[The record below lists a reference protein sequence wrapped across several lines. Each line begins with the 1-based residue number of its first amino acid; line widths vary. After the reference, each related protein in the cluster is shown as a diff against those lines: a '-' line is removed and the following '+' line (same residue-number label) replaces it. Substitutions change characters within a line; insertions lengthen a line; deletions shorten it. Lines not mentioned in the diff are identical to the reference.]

1 MSIRYAEDFEVGE
14 KFDLGRYHVTREEI
28 VDFAQKYDPFPF
40 HVDEEFASKTVFGGI
55 ISSGWLTSL
64 VWLRL
69 MHKNF
74 LEYETVLGSPGH
86 EEVKWPTPVR
96 PDDQLEG
103 TLEVLEQRVSSSR
116 PDLGFVRYR
125 ATLTNQND
133 ETVFDTTSTMIIKP
147 RPAET

>member
-40 HVDEEFASKTVFGGI
+40 HIDEEFASKTVFGGI

-96 PDDQLEG
+96 PEDQLEG
-103 TLEVLEQRVSSSR
+103 TLEVLEQRVSRSR

-147 RPAET
+147 RPTET

>member
-74 LEYETVLGSPGH
+74 LEYESVLGSPGH

-103 TLEVLEQRVSSSR
+103 TLEVLEQRVSRSR

>member
-28 VDFAQKYDPFPF
+28 VNFAQKYDPFPF

-147 RPAET
+147 KPTET

>member
-133 ETVFDTTSTMIIKP
+133 ETVYDTTSTMIIKP
-147 RPAET
+147 RPTET

>member
-74 LEYETVLGSPGH
+74 LEYETV
-86 EEVKWPTPVR
+86 
-96 PDDQLEG
+96 
-103 TLEVLEQRVSSSR
+103 
-116 PDLGFVRYR
+116 
-125 ATLTNQND
+125 
-133 ETVFDTTSTMIIKP
+133 FDTTSTMIIKP

>member
-28 VDFAQKYDPFPF
+28 VSFAQKYDPFPF
-40 HVDEEFASKTVFGGI
+40 HVDEESASKTVFEGI

-133 ETVFDTTSTMIIKP
+133 ETVFDTTSTMIINP
-147 RPAET
+147 RPSET

>member
-69 MHKNF
+69 LHKNF

-96 PDDQLEG
+96 PDDLLEG
-103 TLEVLEQRVSSSR
+103 TLEVLAPRVSSSR

-147 RPAET
+147 RPTET

>member
-40 HVDEEFASKTVFGGI
+40 HIDEEFASKTVFGGI
-55 ISSGWLTSL
+55 ISCGWLTSL

-86 EEVKWPTPVR
+86 EEGKWPTPVR

-103 TLEVLEQRVSSSR
+103 TLEVLEQRVSRSR

-147 RPAET
+147 RPSET